1 MKSKT
6 NGNTN
11 MEEVTIISSSVIIEG
26 KLTSNGNVRLD
37 GVVKGNVEAKGN
49 LTVGETGNIHG
60 DIHADSVTVG
70 GKVEGIVNAKD
81 KVTLESKAYL
91 KGDLVTKILVVEAGA
106 IFEGKSN
113 MGELKKTEKPAPL
126 NLP

>member
-1 MKSKT
+1 
-6 NGNTN
+6 

-37 GVVKGNVEAKGN
+37 GVVKGNVEAKGT
-49 LTVGETGNIHG
+49 LAVGETGNIQG

-70 GKVEGIVNAKD
+70 GKVEGVVHAKD
-81 KVTLESKAYL
+81 KVTLESKAFL

-106 IFEGKSN
+106 IFEGKSS
-113 MGELKKTEKPAPL
+113 MGESKKTEKPSPL

>member
-6 NGNTN
+6 NGNST

-49 LTVGETGNIHG
+49 LAVGETGNIQG
-60 DIHADSVTVG
+60 DIHADSVTIG
-70 GKVEGIVNAKD
+70 GKVEGVVNAKD
-81 KVTLESKAYL
+81 KVTLESKANL
-91 KGDLVTKILVVEAGA
+91 RGDLVTKILVVEAGA
-106 IFEGKSN
+106 IFEGRSS
-113 MGELKKTEKPAPL
+113 MGELKKSEKPSSL

>member
-26 KLTSNGNVRLD
+26 KLTSNGNVRID

-49 LTVGETGNIHG
+49 LTVGETGNING
-60 DIHADSVTVG
+60 DINADSVTVG
-70 GKVEGIVNAKD
+70 GKVDGIINAKD
-81 KVTLESKAYL
+81 KITLESKAHL
-91 KGDLVTKILVVEAGA
+91 KGDLITKILVVEAGA
-106 IFEGKSN
+106 IFDGKSS
-113 MGELKKTEKPAPL
+113 MGDSKKTDKPSPL

>member
-6 NGNTN
+6 NGNTA

-26 KLTSNGNVRLD
+26 KLTSNGNVRID

-49 LTVGETGNIHG
+49 LTVGETGNIQG
-60 DIHADSVTVG
+60 DINADSVTVG
-70 GKVEGIVNAKD
+70 GKVEGVINAKD
-81 KVTLESKAYL
+81 KITLESKAFL
-91 KGDLVTKILVVEAGA
+91 KGDLVTKVLVVDAGA
-106 IFEGKSN
+106 IFEGKSS
-113 MGELKKTEKPAPL
+113 MGESKKPEKPSSL

>member
-6 NGNTN
+6 NGNTT

-37 GVVKGNVEAKGN
+37 GIVKGNVEAKGN
-49 LTVGETGNIHG
+49 VTVGESGNVQG
-60 DIHADSVTVG
+60 DINADSITIG
-70 GKVEGIVNAKD
+70 GKVEGVVNAKD
-81 KVTLESKAYL
+81 KVVLENKANL
-91 KGDLVTKILVVEAGA
+91 KGDLITKILVVEAGA
-106 IFEGKSN
+106 IFEGKSS
-113 MGELKKTEKPAPL
+113 MGDSKRAEKPSSL

>member
-6 NGNTN
+6 NGNAT

-37 GVVKGNVEAKGN
+37 GVVKGNVEAKGS
-49 LTVGETGNIHG
+49 LTVGETGNVQG
-60 DIHADSVTVG
+60 DIHADSVTIG
-70 GKVEGIVNAKD
+70 GKVEGVVNAKD
-81 KVTLESKAYL
+81 KVTLESKANL

-106 IFEGKSN
+106 IFEGRSS
-113 MGELKKTEKPAPL
+113 MGDLKKSEKSSSL

>member
-6 NGNTN
+6 NGNNT

-37 GVVKGNVEAKGN
+37 GVVKGNVEAKGT
-49 LTVGETGNIHG
+49 LAVGETGNIQG

-70 GKVEGIVNAKD
+70 GKVEGVVHAKD

-106 IFEGKSN
+106 IFEGKSS
-113 MGELKKTEKPAPL
+113 MGEGKKPDKPSPL

>member
-11 MEEVTIISSSVIIEG
+11 MDEVTIISSSVIIEG
-26 KLTSNGNVRLD
+26 KLTSNGNVRID

-49 LTVGETGNIHG
+49 LTVGETGNIQG
-60 DIHADSVTVG
+60 DINADSVTVG
-70 GKVEGIVNAKD
+70 GKVDGIINAKD
-81 KVTLESKAYL
+81 KITLENKAHL
-91 KGDLVTKILVVEAGA
+91 KGDLITKVLVVEAGA
-106 IFEGKSN
+106 IFDGKSS
-113 MGELKKTEKPAPL
+113 MGDLKKPDKSAPL

>member
-1 MKSKT
+1 MKLKT
-6 NGNTN
+6 NGNTT

-49 LTVGETGNIHG
+49 LTVGETGNIQG
-60 DIHADSVTVG
+60 DIHADSVTIG

-81 KVTLESKAYL
+81 KVTLEAKANL
-91 KGDLVTKILVVEAGA
+91 KGDLITKILVIEAGA
-106 IFEGKSN
+106 VFEGRSS
-113 MGELKKTEKPAPL
+113 MGELKKSDKPSSL
-126 NLP
+126 NLS